1 MADYLTFSAE
11 LGFAEVPTANPQM
24 ITAFGCADEESLQAL
39 IQEVRDAFNA
49 ESVLFR
55 M

>member
-1 MADYLTFSAE
+1 MADYLTFSAD
-11 LGFAEVPTANPQM
+11 LGFAEGPIPDPQM
-24 ITAFGCADEESLQAL
+24 ITAFGCADDESLQAL

-55 M
+55 V